1 MNNSL
6 RGVPYRSENRD
17 FQPKVGVI
25 ITSMGVKNAFEK
37 ENSKNSGDNILLRN
51 TNNAKETKE
60 TRVVELRNILRAEL
74 EHL

>member
-1 MNNSL
+1 M
-6 RGVPYRSENRD
+6 
-17 FQPKVGVI
+17 
-25 ITSMGVKNAFEK
+25 KNAFEK